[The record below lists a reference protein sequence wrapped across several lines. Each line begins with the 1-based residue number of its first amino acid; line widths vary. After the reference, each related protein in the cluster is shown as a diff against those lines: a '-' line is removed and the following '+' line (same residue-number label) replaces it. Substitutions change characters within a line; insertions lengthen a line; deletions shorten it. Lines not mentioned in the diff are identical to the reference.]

1 VAAAHPAPPPPGR
14 IDPLASLLARVA
26 YRLNRETEAI
36 LNRSGLT
43 LEQWRV
49 LDLLADRNGRPMSE
63 IAAHVMVPPPT
74 LTKIVDRL
82 VDNALVHRRVD
93 ETDRRRVLV
102 LATDRG
108 IDLHEQLIP
117 AVTRVELDLTVELGQ
132 HETTQLVQLLS
143 RITTR

>member
-1 VAAAHPAPPPPGR
+1 VAAAQPAPPPGR
-14 IDPLASLLARVA
+14 TDPLASLLARVA
-26 YRLNRETEAI
+26 HRLNREIEAI

-49 LDLLADRNGRPMSE
+49 LDLLADRHGRPMSE

-93 ETDRRRVLV
+93 EADRRRVLV

-108 IDLHEQLIP
+108 IDLHEQLTP
-117 AVTRVELDLTVELGQ
+117 AVTRVELDLTAELGQ
-132 HETTQLVQLLS
+132 HDTTQLVQLLS

>member
-1 VAAAHPAPPPPGR
+1 MAAAHPAPPPGR
-14 IDPLASLLARVA
+14 TGPLASLLARVA
-26 YRLNRETEAI
+26 RRLNREIEAI
-36 LNRSGLT
+36 LNLNGLT

-49 LDLLADRNGRPMSE
+49 LDHLADRHGHPMSE

-108 IDLHEQLIP
+108 IDLYEQLAP
-117 AVTRVELDLTVELGQ
+117 AVTRVELDLTAELGQ
-132 HETTQLVQLLS
+132 SDTTQLVQLLS

>member
-1 VAAAHPAPPPPGR
+1 MAAAQPVPPPGR
-14 IDPLASLLARVA
+14 TDPLASLLARVA
-26 YRLNRETEAI
+26 HRLNRETEAI
-36 LNRSGLT
+36 LGGSGLS

-49 LDLLADRNGRPMSE
+49 LDLLADRDGHPMSE

-108 IDLHEQLIP
+108 LDLYEQLTP
-117 AVTRVELDLTVELGQ
+117 AVTRVELDLTAELGQ
-132 HETTQLVQLLS
+132 QATTQLVQLLS

>member
-1 VAAAHPAPPPPGR
+1 VAAAHPAPPPGR
-14 IDPLASLLARVA
+14 TDPLASLLARVA
-26 YRLNRETEAI
+26 HHLNREIETI
-36 LNRSGLT
+36 LQRSGIT

-49 LDLLADRNGRPMSE
+49 LDLLADRHGRPMSE

-108 IDLHEQLIP
+108 IELYEHLTP
-117 AVTRVELDLTVELGQ
+117 AVTRVELDLAAELGQ
-132 HETTQLVQLLS
+132 HDTTQLVQLLS
-143 RITTR
+143 RIATR

>member
-1 VAAAHPAPPPPGR
+1 MAAAQPVPPPGR
-14 IDPLASLLARVA
+14 TDPLASLLARVTH
-26 YRLNRETEAI
+26 RLNRETEAI
-36 LNRSGLT
+36 LGGSGLS

-49 LDLLADRNGRPMSE
+49 LDLLADRDGHPMSE

-108 IDLHEQLIP
+108 LDLYEQLTP
-117 AVTRVELDLTVELGQ
+117 AVTRVELDLTAELGQ
-132 HETTQLVQLLS
+132 QATTQLVQLLR